1 MKIKFDRAWVIYD
14 QDSAH
19 LRELGYVCG
28 VEYVSDSGKPL
39 DKFKYTLHTWDKLTG
54 KAKEIGKFDSP
65 EELNTM
71 LKVLVPP
78 DTGD

>member
-1 MKIKFDRAWVIYD
+1 MKIQFEGPWVIQTKD
-14 QDSAH
+14 ANH

-28 VEYVSDSGKPL
+28 VEYVSDNGKPL
-39 DKFKYTLHTWDKLTG
+39 EKFKYTLHTWDKLTG

-71 LKVLVPP
+71 LKVIVPP